1 MRELTPARRLRR
13 FLRDTPTAI
22 GGRKEKRSRGSPS
35 RGSGGGRGG
44 EHSGKEVLLVSFFSD
59 QGFERRRKRKSI
71 NKSLRSHGEGAPVLD
86 SLSFSR
92 PCPSSHGQPP
102 RRRSPSSRRAW
113 SERLWLLR
121 AGPVSLRTEEEKRGI
136 AINMTNRWKRKTQ
149 PLNLDLKKRKKTLSP
164 RPGRA
169 PAALPRRPGPRRGR
183 REPQEQQQKQQRE
196 AESLRQE
203 LHGLRPEG
211 PLSGRRRRGALGG
224 VGPRGGG
231 GGDR

>member
-1 MRELTPARRLRR
+1 MLALSLFVVALDFVFLVFLFSSAALGAREELPGEDRQRRGHAGLGEGGRGDGGEGLLGRGSGGGGQRGDGSGGGSGRLGRRGGRESLLRMRELTPARRLRR
-13 FLRDTPTAI
+13 FLRGTPTAI
-22 GGRKEKRSRGSPS
+22 GGRKKKRSRGSPS

-92 PCPSSHGQPP
+92 PCPLSHGQPP

-121 AGPVSLRTEEEKRGI
+121 AGPVSLS
-136 AINMTNRWKRKTQ
+136 
-149 PLNLDLKKRKKTLSP
+149 KKQRRKKE
-164 RPGRA
+164 
-169 PAALPRRPGPRRGR
+169 ALR
-183 REPQEQQQKQQRE
+183 
-196 AESLRQE
+196 ST
-203 LHGLRPEG
+203 
-211 PLSGRRRRGALGG
+211 
-224 VGPRGGG
+224 
-231 GGDR
+231 